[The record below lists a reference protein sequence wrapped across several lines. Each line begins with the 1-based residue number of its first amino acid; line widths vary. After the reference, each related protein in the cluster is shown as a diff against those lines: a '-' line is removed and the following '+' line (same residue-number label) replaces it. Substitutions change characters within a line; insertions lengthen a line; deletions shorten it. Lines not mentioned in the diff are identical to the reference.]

1 LSLACHHAAI
11 TGQPLVKHVL
21 SREMQTYYEK
31 ITSAVLRPD
40 PGVRRIAYG
49 SLRADP
55 GLHQLV
61 PYLVQFVADKVRG
74 HARGK
79 TEKEGQM
86 PKIDVLPLRLHVFS
100 TDQVTKHLKDVDV
113 LSSLMAMVRALTDN
127 PNLFLEPYVRQLP
140 YGYYGVQK
148 DVLNHEGH
156 SFLLVPE

>member
-1 LSLACHHAAI
+1 
-11 TGQPLVKHVL
+11 
-21 SREMQTYYEK
+21 MQTYYEK

-79 TEKEGQM
+79 MKERGRSLTQM
-86 PKIDVLPLRLHVFS
+86 CCHLGCTCSLLTRSPS
-100 TDQVTKHLKDVDV
+100 T
-113 LSSLMAMVRALTDN
+113 
-127 PNLFLEPYVRQLP
+127 
-140 YGYYGVQK
+140 
-148 DVLNHEGH
+148 
-156 SFLLVPE
+156 